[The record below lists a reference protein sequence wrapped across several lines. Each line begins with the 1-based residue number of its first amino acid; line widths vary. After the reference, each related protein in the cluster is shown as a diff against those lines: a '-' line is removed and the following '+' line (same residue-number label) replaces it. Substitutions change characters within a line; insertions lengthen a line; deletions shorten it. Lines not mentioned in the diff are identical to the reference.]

1 MIYID
6 PPYNTQKT
14 SDDGNNLTDDEI
26 TADKFIY
33 RDKFSRT
40 GWLNL
45 LNERLKLARQLLKE
59 DGVIFVSID
68 DNEQAYLKVLMDEIF
83 GEENFVAN
91 LVWMNAWGSKQDA
104 KYFSQNHEYILVY
117 AKNIKKLKIKK
128 INIAENSDQWKWND
142 KIQKWEKKLAILQKG
157 SNEETI
163 FDRKKM
169 AYIIWWNEKLNLFK
183 TDNNIDFNLITD
195 DLTTDTI
202 IYDYSTSERQL
213 LISQGYVPIIPK
225 TVRKNKY
232 GRWTVSEQTFLEKV
246 KNNEVKVQKIKDS
259 YQIFRYD
266 VQDKIPNS
274 KEQNPRSVIFNSTLN
289 KLLENK
295 DNNKQIQ
302 RVSTSDGSSML
313 RSIFNFDS
321 FFDFPKP
328 VNLIKYIID
337 LFPSKNTR
345 VLDFFA
351 GSGTTGQAVL
361 ELNKEDGGNRSFV
374 LVTNNENN
382 IGQNVTYERL
392 YRINKGQGTKGQK
405 DFEWIKKN
413 EAFDTNLN
421 VFWSKT
427 YNTSLLNND
436 ITNQELKDKF
446 LKLLKDFGINKDKEK
461 FDDSVLKT
469 LSSLR
474 PYKEEN

>member
-1 MIYID
+1 MWCFKEPYRSREREREDSNFDLIYID

-91 LVWMNAWGSKQDA
+91 MIWRKSATGSI
-104 KYFSQNHEYILVY
+104 QNSNLIKTVNVVNEYIITY
-117 AKNIKKLKIKK
+117 AKNINKCKFDYSKHSQEKLDDSYKLKD
-128 INIAENSDQWKWND
+128 ENFD
-142 KIQKWEKKLAILQKG
+142 KYGKYKLVSIVRNGLWYRPGQDYELEAPDGTNFRIYQNIQKPQSAAYAWSKETFNKAKNLGLIEFKKNKQDYWVVYKKEYQYAKFDT
-157 SNEETI
+157 EEG
-163 FDRKKM
+163 K
-169 AYIIWWNEKLNLFK
+169 
-183 TDNNIDFNLITD
+183 
-195 DLTTDTI
+195 
-202 IYDYSTSERQL
+202 
-213 LISQGYVPIIPK
+213 IIPYEKGIPFINTIQSGDNGLK
-225 TVRKNKY
+225 TNIYTAEGARELH
-232 GRWTVSEQTFLEKV
+232 SIL
-246 KNNEVKVQKIKDS
+246 
-259 YQIFRYD
+259 
-266 VQDKIPNS
+266 NS
-274 KEQNPRSVIFNSTLN
+274 KE
-289 KLLENK
+289 
-295 DNNKQIQ
+295 
-302 RVSTSDGSSML
+302 
-313 RSIFNFDS
+313 FDY
-321 FFDFPKP
+321 PKP
-328 VNLIKYIID
+328 VRLIKYLMKMAKPKKDI
-337 LFPSKNTR
+337 R

-361 ELNKEDGGNRSFV
+361 ELNKEDGGTRIFT

-413 EAFDTNLN
+413 EAFDTSLN

-427 YNTSLLNND
+427 YNTSLLNNN

-474 PYKEEN
+474 PYKEE

>member
-1 MIYID
+1 MWCFKEPYRSREREREREDSNFDLIYID

-45 LNERLKLARQLLKE
+45 LNERLKLAKQLLKE
-59 DGVIFVSID
+59 DGVILVSID
-68 DNEQAYLKVLMDEIF
+68 NNEHAYLKVLMDEIF
-83 GEENFVAN
+83 DYNFIGNFIWVSNKAGRQIKN
-91 LVWMNAWGSKQDA
+91 FFAST
-104 KYFSQNHEYILVY
+104 YEHILVY
-117 AKNIKKLKIKK
+117 C
-128 INIAENSDQWKWND
+128 
-142 KIQKWEKKLAILQKG
+142 
-157 SNEETI
+157 
-163 FDRKKM
+163 
-169 AYIIWWNEKLNLFK
+169 
-183 TDNNIDFNLITD
+183 
-195 DLTTDTI
+195 
-202 IYDYSTSERQL
+202 
-213 LISQGYVPIIPK
+213 
-225 TVRKNKY
+225 KNKDK
-232 GRWTVSEQTFLEKV
+232 VSLEIKQNMNFLEKIMPYV
-246 KNNEVKVQKIKDS
+246 YEAKTREIFEDEISPYFLDNSLENSGKNNFNIDN
-259 YQIFRYD
+259 R
-266 VQDKIPNS
+266 PNLYYPIYTNGTEIS
-274 KEQNPRSVIFNSTLN
+274 I
-289 KLLENK
+289 ENK
-295 DNNKQIQ
+295 EGFTEIFPSKNHLGKQGVWRWEKNK
-302 RVSTSDGSSML
+302 VKAELFNLVVKTTSDNSYKIFPKRREFVYKLKDLIFSSSISTKTGSKDLEKILS
-313 RSIFNFDS
+313 NA
-321 FFDFPKP
+321 FDFPKP
-328 VNLIKYIID
+328 VSLLKLLISLK
-337 LFPSKNTR
+337 PKENTR

-361 ELNKEDGGNRSFV
+361 ELNKEDGGSRSFV

-413 EAFDTNLN
+413 EAFDTSLN

-427 YNTSLLNND
+427 YNTSLLNNN

-446 LKLLKDFGINKDKEK
+446 LKLLKVFGINKDKEK

-474 PYKEEN
+474 PYKEENEEK

>member
-1 MIYID
+1 LEREREREREDSNFDLIYID

-91 LVWMNAWGSKQDA
+91 MVWRKSAQGTHKDVEVDNLNTVNEYIVTYAKDKSKFKFDYVKHSQEKLDEIYKFRDKNFEKYGAYKLQPLVNSWNGAWYRSGQDYELEAPDGTNFKIWQNIDKPQSASYSWSKPTFDKAKNLGLIEFKKNKQDYWVVH
-104 KYFSQNHEYILVY
+104 KKEYQY
-117 AKNIKKLKIKK
+117 AKFDTKEGVLKTVARGVPFTNMIVA
-128 INIAENSDQWKWND
+128 NQNNLESD
-142 KIQKWEKKLAILQKG
+142 
-157 SNEETI
+157 
-163 FDRKKM
+163 
-169 AYIIWWNEKLNLFK
+169 
-183 TDNNIDFNLITD
+183 
-195 DLTTDTI
+195 
-202 IYDYSTSERQL
+202 IYTSEGAREL
-213 LISQGYVPIIPK
+213 HSIL
-225 TVRKNKY
+225 
-232 GRWTVSEQTFLEKV
+232 
-246 KNNEVKVQKIKDS
+246 
-259 YQIFRYD
+259 
-266 VQDKIPNS
+266 NS
-274 KEQNPRSVIFNSTLN
+274 KE
-289 KLLENK
+289 
-295 DNNKQIQ
+295 
-302 RVSTSDGSSML
+302 
-313 RSIFNFDS
+313 FDY
-321 FFDFPKP
+321 PKP
-328 VNLIKYIID
+328 VRLIKYLIKM
-337 LFPSKNTR
+337 LSSKKNIR

-361 ELNKEDGGNRSFV
+361 ELNKEDNGTRTFT

-413 EAFDTNLN
+413 EAFNTSLN

-446 LKLLKDFGINKDKEK
+446 KKLLKEFGIYKNKSKVN
-461 FDDSVLKT
+461 DSVLKT

-474 PYKEEN
+474 SYKEENEEK

>member
-45 LNERLKLARQLLKE
+45 LNERLKLAKQLLKE

-91 LVWMNAWGSKQDA
+91 LIWMKKTGPSGNTS
-104 KYFSQNHEYILVY
+104 SQYSIDTITEYILCY
-117 AKNIKKLKIKK
+117 AKNKNKKTFNYLKHNEQSFSDSGFDLKDEFFDERGYYRLVDLHHGSSASTFKYLESLDYEIEAPDGTFFKLFTNIKKPKSACYTWSYKTYSEGKK
-128 INIAENSDQWKWND
+128 QGF
-142 KIQKWEKKLAILQKG
+142 IQVI
-157 SNEETI
+157 
-163 FDRKKM
+163 
-169 AYIIWWNEKLNLFK
+169 
-183 TDNNIDFNLITD
+183 
-195 DLTTDTI
+195 
-202 IYDYSTSERQL
+202 
-213 LISQGYVPIIPK
+213 
-225 TVRKNKY
+225 
-232 GRWTVSEQTFLEKV
+232 
-246 KNNEVKVQKIKDS
+246 KNNEGFWVAKRKQYQFVKFNPKTFEIETQVAGRRFNNVI
-259 YQIFRYD
+259 
-266 VQDKIPNS
+266 DKNYNRLSNGFYTTKSANEITEVLFD
-274 KEQNPRSVIFNSTLN
+274 KTA
-289 KLLENK
+289 
-295 DNNKQIQ
+295 
-302 RVSTSDGSSML
+302 
-313 RSIFNFDS
+313 FNFA
-321 FFDFPKP
+321 KP
-328 VNLIKYIID
+328 VGLMKYLINLFSDKKD
-337 LFPSKNTR
+337 MR

-413 EAFDTNLN
+413 EAFDTSLN
-421 VFWSKT
+421 VFWSNT
-427 YNTSLLNND
+427 YNTSLLNNN

-474 PYKEEN
+474 PYKEENEEK